1 MRPLQLTL
9 EKEEME
15 RLDCGHGEKE
25 NSEIIAAED
34 VWHILTSIIIFPR
47 CTGNLIIVLVTA
59 SIHVRYSFIYL
70 VTFGTTI
77 LFSDDKQEKSL

>member
-9 EKEEME
+9 EKEEMG
-15 RLDCGHGEKE
+15 GHAEKE

-34 VWHILTSIIIFPR
+34 VWHILTSIIIFQR

-59 SIHVRYSFIYL
+59 SIYVRCSFI
-70 VTFGTTI
+70 
-77 LFSDDKQEKSL
+77 